1 MEFDMTKCLS
11 AFAMVLDYV
20 ELEHFKVKLNHSRR
34 VAYIALQLGREL
46 ELDAKDTAD
55 LYALSLLHDSGLT
68 ASALELGPSEFELNP
83 GHCIAGEETLIHLPL
98 QRKREN
104 IIRYHHENYDGTGLF
119 KVGGDE
125 IPLLS
130 NVIHMADTL
139 DRAFFGRLSGG
150 PILRDDVAAF
160 VAANDGTIFSP
171 VVVEAFLSIAS
182 RKRFWSDLAFN
193 EIADVLNRVAPRIV
207 YEYDWKD
214 IVPISETFM
223 RISDAKSIF
232 MINHSR
238 GLTEKVAAL
247 ANHLGFD
254 DETKVKLQIAANLH
268 DMGKLGVP
276 NAILDKPTILTPG
289 ERREVEKHAY
299 LTRLVLEYI
308 PWFEEIAQWAAS
320 HHERL
325 NGSGYPDALGAADLG
340 LEARL
345 IAVLDIYQA
354 ITEERAYRR
363 GLSHG
368 DTMKVLCRLSQ
379 EGLVDGDIVDE
390 VGNLFK

>member
-1 MEFDMTKCLS
+1 
-11 AFAMVLDYV
+11 
-20 ELEHFKVKLNHSRR
+20 
-34 VAYIALQLGREL
+34 
-46 ELDAKDTAD
+46 
-55 LYALSLLHDSGLT
+55 
-68 ASALELGPSEFELNP
+68 
-83 GHCIAGEETLIHLPL
+83 
-98 QRKREN
+98 
-104 IIRYHHENYDGTGLF
+104 
-119 KVGGDE
+119 
-125 IPLLS
+125 
-130 NVIHMADTL
+130 
-139 DRAFFGRLSGG
+139 
-150 PILRDDVAAF
+150 
-160 VAANDGTIFSP
+160 
-171 VVVEAFLSIAS
+171 
-182 RKRFWSDLAFN
+182 
-193 EIADVLNRVAPRIV
+193 
-207 YEYDWKD
+207 
-214 IVPISETFM
+214 
-223 RISDAKSIF
+223 
-232 MINHSR
+232 
-238 GLTEKVAAL
+238 L